1 MNLCNAAV
9 GVKAFFDMMH
19 EGPRKVMLFGA
30 ACTHVTDPIAKAS
43 KHWRLTQLSYADTH
57 PMFTNK
63 SYPNFF
69 RVVPSETAFN
79 APRLALLRAFNWT
92 RVGTLYQNEPR
103 FSLAHNRLVADLE
116 DAGVSIEESQSFV
129 PRELDTALSRLR
141 RRDVRVILGNFN
153 ETWARRVFCAAKA
166 KGLVGRRYQWLL
178 VGTYSHRWWEVM
190 EKRPPKI
197 LGPMDEDLNPEDEEE
212 NDFSHCSPDELSDAL
227 EGCILTDLLPLS
239 TNGEITVS
247 GITASEY
254 REEYDLRRGG
264 EYSRFHGYTYD
275 GVWAIALAIQH
286 VSRRLLHRTNPVEV
300 KGPGQAPRRLRSVA
314 ADFRYRDETWEKLFL
329 EALKNTSF
337 EGVTGPVRFYE
348 NERKAGILLKQFQGG
363 HEVKIGEY
371 DGATGR
377 LELGPQRDLEGESI
391 VEGPGVDV
399 VHSVRWKSG
408 GPPKDRTLTLTEQ
421 GKVHLPIF
429 ACLATASTLGIL
441 MAVCFLVINIKY
453 RHQRYIKMSSP
464 HLNNLII
471 IGCILT
477 YLSVI
482 FLGLDSRLTSESA
495 FPIIC
500 TSRAWLLM
508 AGFSLAFG
516 SMFSKTWRV
525 HSIFTD
531 VKLNKKVIKDYQLF
545 MVVGVLLVI
554 DLAIMTTWQ
563 ITAPFYRETKQ
574 MEPYPHPSSED
585 IVIIPENEYCQSGNM
600 TVFVG
605 AIYAYKG
612 LLLIF
617 GAFLA
622 WETRYVSI
630 PALNDSRLVGLS
642 VYNCVIF
649 CIAGAA
655 VSFVLSDHQ
664 DASFLIVSI
673 FILFCTTGT
682 LCLVFVPKLI
692 ELKRNPQGSMEKRIR
707 ATLRPMSKKSS
718 GGGGFGG
725 GGAGGMG
732 GGTGGGG
739 GRGGGAQGSRRR
751 DSDEPSDAGERLR
764 EVSEENAR
772 RRRLIRERDAE
783 IQSLVSK
790 LGGPDAAKDIIETD
804 IGGMDR
810 LAVPRHDSVLKR
822 EAPSGTET
830 TDISSLCSI
839 NSSVDG
845 EYVNLSVDT
854 PNQRKKTTFAKLPT
868 ISASKETVVL
878 SVDQKMGEGDSGH
891 VMDTTPEETEEEGG
905 KGGGVRD
912 GDDCQPDSDASQ
924 HLSPCALH
932 PAPTAS
938 LSKVVSF
945 SDATQ
950 TASATTRFHTSSSG
964 RRSSAAPALMGDV
977 HQQQGRTKPLAT
989 TRHQRRTSVPFT
1001 IIPTQMPPP
1010 VPDQMNIM
1018 DPIPPDFTPPV
1029 PAEFANPVLPEDE
1042 ELEEGELLKAC
1053 RHQHF
1058 PAIESHRMYPIDTGF
1073 SHPPPPPSF
1082 SNPSIL
1088 DDPYIK
1094 DVDMYMGV
1102 SGGGGRR
1109 GSGRQGGVCTGS
1121 RRDSG
1126 HASEEGLDGG
1136 YGGGKE
1142 LGASS
1147 PNVSRAL
1154 HQGEEDVTMI
1164 QRSVSERSR
1173 ERAAGSLRGQ
1183 GSAIPLGH
1191 VQSTPDVAR
1200 LCHRHQGKC
1209 CPHGTAGIAP
1219 SGHHH
1224 HQNHNNN
1231 RGMNNNGSSDADLD
1245 LAILP
1250 IFQKLLSE
1258 RHKSRRGGGSGGGT
1272 SYSIASCPNISIK
1285 CDIVEYL

>member
-1 MNLCNAAV
+1 
-9 GVKAFFDMMH
+9 
-19 EGPRKVMLFGA
+19 
-30 ACTHVTDPIAKAS
+30 
-43 KHWRLTQLSYADTH
+43 
-57 PMFTNK
+57 MFTNK

-103 FSLAHNRLVADLE
+103 YSLAHNRLVADLE
-116 DAGVSIEESQSFV
+116 DAGISIEESQSFV
-129 PRELDTALSRLR
+129 PRELETALSRLR

-178 VGTYSHRWWEVM
+178 VGTYSRRWWEVV

-197 LGPMDEDLNPEDEEE
+197 LRSEDDEMEPEEEEE

-300 KGPGQAPRRLRSVA
+300 KGGPGQPPRRLRSVA

-377 LELGPQRDLEGESI
+377 LELGPQPDQRDSRLDISEGGVPPTDWEDM
-391 VEGPGVDV
+391 GVDV
-399 VHSVRWKSG
+399 VHPVRWKSG

-421 GKVHLPIF
+421 GRVHLPIF

-605 AIYAYKG
+605 SIYAYKG

-707 ATLRPMSKKSS
+707 ATLRPMSK
-718 GGGGFGG
+718 
-725 GGAGGMG
+725 
-732 GGTGGGG
+732 
-739 GRGGGAQGSRRR
+739 RRR

-772 RRRLIRERDAE
+772 KRRLIRERDAE

-790 LGGPDAAKDIIETD
+790 LGGPDAAKDIID
-804 IGGMDR
+804 SDMGGMDR
-810 LAVPRHDSVLKR
+810 LAVPRNDSVLKR

-878 SVDQKMGEGDSGH
+878 SAAEQKPGEGDSGH
-891 VMDTTPEETEEEGG
+891 VMDTTPEETEEDSRRE
-905 KGGGVRD
+905 
-912 GDDCQPDSDASQ
+912 GDDYLPDSDVSH
-924 HLSPCALH
+924 HLSSCALH
-932 PAPTAS
+932 PTPPHQQHP
-938 LSKVVSF
+938 SKMVSF
-945 SDATQ
+945 SDSTPPP
-950 TASATTRFHTSSSG
+950 ASSHPTPSNRFPTHQGSSG
-964 RRSSAAPALMGDV
+964 RRSSAAPTLVSDAI
-977 HQQQGRTKPLAT
+977 HQQSRTKPTSST

-1001 IIPTQMPPP
+1001 IIPTQVPPP
-1010 VPDQMNIM
+1010 IPDPMNV
-1018 DPIPPDFTPPV
+1018 DPMPTDFTPPV

-1042 ELEEGELLKAC
+1042 ERELEEANHHHQMEAVKAF
-1053 RHQHF
+1053 RHQQQSHF

-1094 DVDMYMGV
+1094 DTEVYV
-1102 SGGGGRR
+1102 SMSGGRR
-1109 GSGRQGGVCTGS
+1109 GSGRRDMLDGRQGICVGS

-1126 HASEEGLDGG
+1126 HASEEGLDSSGGG
-1136 YGGGKE
+1136 YGGKE

-1147 PNVSRAL
+1147 PNVSRAI
-1154 HQGEEDVTMI
+1154 HEGEEDVTMI

-1183 GSAIPLGH
+1183 GSTIPLGH

-1209 CPHGTAGIAP
+1209 CHHGAGVT
-1219 SGHHH
+1219 SGTHHHH

-1258 RHKSRRGGGSGGGT
+1258 RHKSRRGGSGGGT